1 MGVLRYKIWSDLWA
15 NKGRTLQVVLIV
27 AMGAAAIGMIVGTR
41 NLVIPSLQV
50 GWRAMDPAMINLGV
64 YPTVNDDDLA
74 ALQRV
79 EGVALVEGQSS
90 ATIEWRVSPEDEWSP
105 GGLIARADY
114 ENQKL
119 NKLTLESGNWPQD
132 KVFAIGRGSETAFD
146 IPERGQVYIRVNDR
160 EHLVQLGGSIHS
172 ELTWP
177 PPDLGGTAQF
187 YTTRDRYGELVGDRG
202 FDQIMATTI
211 AEYDEEIATAVADS
225 LQEKLEKQDRD
236 SFGAGPFG
244 RVTDPNE
251 HVFQDLMDGVFFLLG
266 VLGFLA
272 LILGLL
278 LVYNTINAIISQQ
291 VDQIGI
297 MKAVG
302 AKTGQV
308 LRLYLTSIL
317 VYALLALLVALPLG
331 IVGGW
336 GIASWLS
343 ASFTGAP
350 AEFDFSPLAIVV
362 QIVIALLAPLAA
374 SLIPIL
380 SGARITVREAISSYG
395 LSSKTG
401 LLERMLAKIRRIP
414 RLVLLTITNTFR
426 NRWRVVLM
434 QITLVLSGLIF
445 MMVVSVRDSIIHT
458 FGDVMF
464 SILNY
469 NISFQLESAER
480 ISHLEELTLAC
491 PDVKA
496 VEMWGFSG
504 GTIRLTSEP
513 ESEDDESVTLFGI
526 PLPTEL
532 YGYQLRVGRWLD
544 PDDTYAIVLNQ
555 KLAED
560 AGVVVGDWV
569 TVKHG
574 SKKETTWLV
583 VGLLFD
589 PLFVDSGQVSRDVM
603 LREMGSVDRAETVWI
618 QTFQDD
624 MESEIAI
631 ANDLRAYYEQNHID
645 VSPNKGVMGLGDSAQ
660 ETLQYFFSIYNIFVI
675 LLGIMAV
682 VIGVVGSIGLS
693 GALSLSVLER
703 RREIGMMRAIGA
715 SSWAIARLFIGEGLI
730 LGWLSW
736 LIALPFTIPAGQLM
750 VKGLGTAL
758 GGEMVYKYTPT
769 GAILWLIIITILSM
783 IASLLPARNALR
795 ISVRESLAYDG

>member
-15 NKGRTLQVVLIV
+15 SKGRTLQIVLIV
-27 AMGAAAIGMIVGTR
+27 AMGAASIGMIVGTR
-41 NLVIPSLQV
+41 NLVIPSLQA
-50 GWRAMDPAMINLGV
+50 GWRAMDPAIISLGV
-64 YPTVNDDDLA
+64 YPTVSDDDLA

-90 ATIEWRVSPEDEWSP
+90 TTIEWRVSPEDEWAP

-119 NKLTLESGNWPQD
+119 NKLVLESGNWPQD
-132 KVFAIGRGSETAFD
+132 KVFALGRGNESAFG
-146 IPERGQVYIRVNDR
+146 IPADGQVYIRVNDR
-160 EHLVQLGGSIHS
+160 EHLVQLGGTIHS

-211 AEYDEEIATAVADS
+211 AEYDEETATAVADS
-225 LQEKLEKQDRD
+225 LQEKLEKQGRD
-236 SFGAGPFG
+236 SSGAGLFG

-251 HVFQDLMDGVFFLLG
+251 HAFQDIMDGVFFLLG
-266 VLGFLA
+266 VMGFLA
-272 LILGLL
+272 LLLGLL

-317 VYALLALLVALPLG
+317 VYAFLALLISLPLG

-336 GIASWLS
+336 GISSWLS

-350 AEFDFSPLAIVV
+350 AEFDFSPVAIVV
-362 QIVIALLAPLAA
+362 QVVIVLLAPLAA
-374 SLIPIL
+374 SLVPVL

-395 LSSKTG
+395 LSSKIG
-401 LLERMLAKIRRIP
+401 LLERILSKIRRIP
-414 RLVLLTITNTFR
+414 RLVLLTVTNTFR

-445 MMVVSVRDSIIHT
+445 MMVVSVQDSVFYT
-458 FGDVMF
+458 FGDVLF

-469 NISFQLESAER
+469 NVAFYLEDAER
-480 ISHLEELTLAC
+480 ISHVEELTLAY
-491 PDVKA
+491 PDVTA
-496 VEMWGFSG
+496 VEMWGSGG
-504 GTIRLTSEP
+504 GTIRLSSEP
-513 ESEDDESVTLFGI
+513 ESEDDESVNMFGI
-526 PLPTEL
+526 PLPTDL
-532 YGYQLRVGRWLD
+532 YGYQLRAGRWLD
-544 PDDTYAIVLNQ
+544 PADTHAIVLNQ
-555 KLAED
+555 KLAEE
-560 AGVVVGDWV
+560 AGVGVGDWV

-583 VGLLFD
+583 VGLVFD
-589 PLFVDSGQVSRDVM
+589 PLTTNSGHVPRNVL
-603 LREMGSVDRAETVWI
+603 LREVGSVDKAQSVWI
-618 QTFQDD
+618 QTVRDD
-624 MESEIAI
+624 LESEIAI
-631 ANDLRAYYEQNHID
+631 ANDLRDYYEQHQID
-645 VSPNKGVMGLGDSAQ
+645 VSPTKGVMGLGDSAK
-660 ETLQYFFSIYNIFVI
+660 ETAQAFFSMYNVFVL

-682 VIGVVGSIGLS
+682 IIGGVGSIGLS

-703 RREIGMMRAIGA
+703 RRESGMRRAIGA

-736 LIALPFTIPAGQLM
+736 LIALPFTIPAGQVM
-750 VKGLGTAL
+750 VKGLGAAL
-758 GGEMVYKYTPT
+758 GSEMVFKYTPT
-769 GAILWLIIITILSM
+769 GAILWLIIITILST

-795 ISVRESLAYDG
+795 VSVRESLAYDG